1 MPEERGKHMKSEAIK
16 KLCEEK
22 QIRMIDFK
30 MTDIDGRWR
39 HITIPV
45 ERFGESTFTQ
55 GIGFDG
61 SNYGYAPIEKS
72 DMVFLPDP
80 DTAYIDPFAEVPTL
94 TMCGNVCTIGKGEN
108 KPFDQY
114 PKNVSLRA
122 IEYMKE
128 TGIAD
133 RMVIGPEFEFYLFDS
148 ARFEVSP
155 RQCGYRIDARQA
167 DWNCSL
173 DTRGNNGYEVPCR
186 GGYHVAA
193 PQDVGYDLRS
203 RHPGKIPPP
212 RGGRPRPDGD
222 RSRA

>member
-1 MPEERGKHMKSEAIK
+1 MGSKNKIEEIRE
-16 KLCEEK
+16 LCKEK
-22 QIRMIDFK
+22 DIRMIDFK

-61 SNYGYAPIEKS
+61 SNYGYAPVEKS

-80 DTAYIDPFAEVPTL
+80 DTAYVDPFASVPTL
-94 TMCGNVCTIGKGEN
+94 TMCGNVWTIGKGEN

-122 IEYMKE
+122 VEYMKE

-133 RMVIGPEFEFYLFDS
+133 RMIIGPEFEFYLFDN
-148 ARFEVSP
+148 ARYEVTP
-155 RQCGYRIDARQA
+155 QQCGYSIDTRQA
-167 DWNCSL
+167 DWNCRL
-173 DTRGNNGYEVPCR
+173 DTMGNNGYEVPYQC
-186 GGYHVAA
+186 GYHIAA

-203 RHPGKIPPP
+203 RMCMMMEDWGIRVKYHHHEV
-212 RGGRPRPDGD
+212 GG
-222 RSRA
+222 

>member
-1 MPEERGKHMKSEAIK
+1 MDKSTEIR

-45 ERFGESTFTQ
+45 ERFDENIFVY

-80 DTAYIDPFAEVPTL
+80 ATACVDPFAEVPTL
-94 TMCGNVCTIGKGEN
+94 TMCGNVCVIGKEEN

-114 PKNVSLRA
+114 PKNVTLRA
-122 IEYMKE
+122 
-128 TGIAD
+128 
-133 RMVIGPEFEFYLFDS
+133 V
-148 ARFEVSP
+148 
-155 RQCGYRIDARQA
+155 
-167 DWNCSL
+167 
-173 DTRGNNGYEVPCR
+173 
-186 GGYHVAA
+186 
-193 PQDVGYDLRS
+193 
-203 RHPGKIPPP
+203 
-212 RGGRPRPDGD
+212 
-222 RSRA
+222 

>member
-1 MPEERGKHMKSEAIK
+1 MQLTDVPCYNQFVNVCMTERGIAMGDNNKMKAIK

-45 ERFGESTFTQ
+45 ERFGEETFTQ

-61 SNYGYAPIEKS
+61 SNYGYAPVEKS

-80 DTAYIDPFAEVPTL
+80 DTAYVDPFAEVPTL

-108 KPFDQY
+108 TPFDQY

-122 IEYMKE
+122 VEYMKE
-128 TGIAD
+128 AGIAD
-133 RMVIGPEFEFYLFDS
+133 RMVIGRY
-148 ARFEVSP
+148 
-155 RQCGYRIDARQA
+155 
-167 DWNCSL
+167 
-173 DTRGNNGYEVPCR
+173 
-186 GGYHVAA
+186 
-193 PQDVGYDLRS
+193 
-203 RHPGKIPPP
+203 
-212 RGGRPRPDGD
+212 
-222 RSRA
+222 

>member
-1 MPEERGKHMKSEAIK
+1 MDQIK
-16 KLCEEK
+16 EIRKLCEEK
-22 QIRMIDFK
+22 NIRMIDFK

-45 ERFGESTFTQ
+45 ERFGEDTFTY

-80 DTAYIDPFAEVPTL
+80 ATAYVDPFAEVPTL

-122 IEYMKE
+122 VE
-128 TGIAD
+128 
-133 RMVIGPEFEFYLFDS
+133 
-148 ARFEVSP
+148 
-155 RQCGYRIDARQA
+155 
-167 DWNCSL
+167 
-173 DTRGNNGYEVPCR
+173 
-186 GGYHVAA
+186 
-193 PQDVGYDLRS
+193 
-203 RHPGKIPPP
+203 
-212 RGGRPRPDGD
+212 
-222 RSRA
+222 

>member
-1 MPEERGKHMKSEAIK
+1 MSEAERATGRMPWKGAKAMKSEAIRK
-16 KLCEEK
+16 ICEEK

-45 ERFGESTFTQ
+45 ERFEESVFTY

-72 DMVFLPDP
+72 DMVFLPDA
-80 DTAYIDPFAEVPTL
+80 DTAYVDPFASVPTL

-122 IEYMKE
+122 VEYMKE
-128 TGIAD
+128 SGVADRMNSTCLTARVLKYRRSSAVTGLIQSRQTGIAAWIRRGIMD
-133 RMVIGPEFEFYLFDS
+133 MRFTAREVTMWRLPRMWDMI
-148 ARFEVSP
+148 
-155 RQCGYRIDARQA
+155 C
-167 DWNCSL
+167 
-173 DTRGNNGYEVPCR
+173 
-186 GGYHVAA
+186 AA
-193 PQDVGYDLRS
+193 GC
-203 RHPGKIPPP
+203 
-212 RGGRPRPDGD
+212 
-222 RSRA
+222 A

>member
-1 MPEERGKHMKSEAIK
+1 MDWHRFYRKEKGNRVRYAVRKDWVMDKIGKIK

-30 MTDIDGRWR
+30 MADIDGRWR

-45 ERFGESTFTQ
+45 ERFGEDTFTY

-72 DMVFLPDP
+72 DMVFLPDAE
-80 DTAYIDPFAEVPTL
+80 TAYVDPFAAVPTL

-122 IEYMKE
+122 MEYMKE
-128 TGIAD
+128 SGIAD

-148 ARFEVSP
+148 ARYEVTP
-155 RQCGYRIDARQA
+155 QQCGYRIDTRQA

-173 DTRGNNGYEVPCR
+173 DTAGNNGYEVPYKGRLSC
-186 GGYHVAA
+186 GGAT
-193 PQDVGYDLRS
+193 GCGL
-203 RHPGKIPPP
+203 
-212 RGGRPRPDGD
+212 
-222 RSRA
+222 

>member
-1 MPEERGKHMKSEAIK
+1 MKSEAIR

-45 ERFGESTFTQ
+45 ERFDENVFVY

-72 DMVFLPDP
+72 DMVFLPDA
-80 DTAYIDPFAEVPTL
+80 DTAYVDPFASVPTL

-122 IEYMKE
+122 VEYMKE
-128 TGIAD
+128 RGIAD

-155 RQCGYRIDARQA
+155 QQCGYRIDTKQA

-173 DTRGNNGYEVPCR
+173 DTPGNNGM
-186 GGYHVAA
+186 
-193 PQDVGYDLRS
+193 S
-203 RHPGKIPPP
+203 T
-212 RGGRPRPDGD
+212 
-222 RSRA
+222 

>member
-1 MPEERGKHMKSEAIK
+1 MPVYDKINHISAYSLQKRESKEKMLRERGKVMKSEAIK
-16 KLCEEK
+16 KLCEEN

-45 ERFGESTFTQ
+45 ERFGENTFTQ

-108 KPFDQY
+108 KPF
-114 PKNVSLRA
+114 
-122 IEYMKE
+122 I
-128 TGIAD
+128 
-133 RMVIGPEFEFYLFDS
+133 
-148 ARFEVSP
+148 
-155 RQCGYRIDARQA
+155 
-167 DWNCSL
+167 
-173 DTRGNNGYEVPCR
+173 
-186 GGYHVAA
+186 
-193 PQDVGYDLRS
+193 
-203 RHPGKIPPP
+203 
-212 RGGRPRPDGD
+212 
-222 RSRA
+222 